1 MILHVLRSVWRDEV
15 LSYRYGKEVVL
26 LILVA
31 GVSFGGYQGYV
42 WHRSHQEKNAQYAMS
57 EAIEELDKANYYLLD
72 PKSQNIPLAEQYFK
86 DAQLAFDVINSTYS
100 SSKLYPYACAFQ
112 SDIALRQADVP
123 AALKFIDT
131 ALSAMSSKDALYGM
145 LQIKKAL
152 ILIDASEVEVGLSA
166 LEKYAF
172 DKNNPHSDTA
182 AFYLGYYYFV
192 NNKKDDAIRVWTAL
206 SQSMNMV
213 DRNSEKS
220 PWLILVEDKLQQLG
234 A

>member
-26 LILVA
+26 LVLVA
-31 GVSFGGYQGYV
+31 GVSFGGYQGYA
-42 WHRSHQEKNAQYAMS
+42 WHRSNQEKNAQYAMA

-72 PKSQNIPLAEQYFK
+72 PKSQNIPLAEQYLK
-86 DAQLAFDVINSTYS
+86 DAQLAFDVMNGTYS

-112 SDIALRQADVP
+112 ADIALRQGDVSS
-123 AALKFIDT
+123 ALQLLDT
-131 ALSAMSSKDALYGM
+131 ALSKMSVKDKLYGM

-152 ILIDASEVEVGLSA
+152 VLIDTNNAETGIAS

-172 DKNNPHSDTA
+172 DKKNPHADTA

-192 NNKKDDAIRVWTAL
+192 NNNKNDAIRVWSEL
-206 SQSMNMV
+206 VQSMKAF
-213 DRNSEKS
+213 DKKSEKS
-220 PWLILVEDKLQQLG
+220 PWLLLVEDKLEQLG